1 MSQHVV
7 LVGVDGS
14 PTSAAALAWGLEVAA
29 ARGAAVE
36 ALHAWHWD
44 RSVLGMVVPETP
56 VELAVGARHGVEA
69 ELEKALADRPAGSVA
84 VPAWSHTAE
93 GDAAEVL
100 LEHARAADLL
110 VLGRHGQSA
119 WQRRL
124 TGPVLGSVAS
134 ICLSRSAA
142 PVAVVPPDARPVPP
156 DRVVV
161 GVDGS
166 DASVRALRW
175 AVQHAELV
183 SRPVVA
189 VLSWQLTTLPSPAT
203 ARDAWVPPLEDWEEL
218 GRSLLDETVSR
229 VPDSD
234 GVTQLLLHRPAA
246 AGLLESVG
254 PEDLLVLGERG
265 RGGFARLLLGSVSRQ
280 CVEHAPCPVI
290 VVPPRNR
297 VVVPDE

>member
-14 PTSAAALAWGLEVAA
+14 PASTAALAWGLEVAA

-36 ALHAWHWD
+36 ALHAWRWD
-44 RSVLGMVVPETP
+44 RSALGIVVPDTP

-69 ELEKALADRPAGSVA
+69 ELEKALADRPSGSLA

-93 GDAAEVL
+93 GDAADVL
-100 LEHARAADLL
+100 LQHARAADLL

-134 ICLSRSAA
+134 ICLSRSVA
-142 PVAVVPPDARPVPP
+142 PVAVVPPTAAPTPP
-156 DRVVV
+156 TRGVV
-161 GVDGS
+161 GVAGS

-183 SRPVVA
+183 DRPVVA
-189 VLSWQLTTLPSPAT
+189 VLSWQLTSLPTPAT
-203 ARDAWVPPLEDWEEL
+203 ARDSWVPPLEDWEEL
-218 GRSLLDETVSR
+218 GRSLLDETVSK

-234 GVTQLLLHRPAA
+234 AVEQVLVHSSAA
-246 AGLLESVG
+246 AGLLELVR
-254 PEDLLVLGERG
+254 PDDLLVLGERG
-265 RGGFARLLLGSVSRQ
+265 RGGFTRLLLGSVSRQ
-280 CVEHAPCPVI
+280 CVEHASCPVV
-290 VVPPRNR
+290 VVPPRDR
-297 VVVPDE
+297 VVVPEE